1 MRWATCLI
9 SALVTSVVPLVAATR
24 LIESN
29 ALNVC
34 QNSPNFTATHFSVRF
49 TPNNHSLALS
59 FDGVAAISGYVTA
72 ELKINV
78 YGYQLTSETL
88 DPCKMNLQGLCPMSA
103 GAINVQN
110 ANIDI
115 PQDVVGKIPGVAYTV
130 PDLDASIR
138 VYINSTDTGTSI
150 TCLEAALSNGKTV
163 NQKGVGWTTAV
174 ISGIGLTASAVTAGL
189 GNSNTAAHVAANVL
203 AYFGF
208 MQSQAMFGMASV
220 HMPPIVE
227 SWTQNLQWSMGVI
240 HVDFLDTICTWYQR
254 STGGIPSSVLSE
266 LSTTSVEVLKRKKRS
281 FERAA
286 NLVFKRAY
294 TQSETA
300 TSSTTVVRGIKRVGF
315 RAGIEETNIFL
326 TGFIFFVVFVAAVMI
341 LVAFLRAICH
351 ILAKKGKLTSD
362 KFADFRVAKGILYRL
377 ILIGFPQMC
386 VLCLW
391 EFTQN
396 DSAAEVVLAVV
407 MFLSVIG
414 TLGWAAFRVITLA
427 RRSVTLHKNPAYI
440 LYSDEMCLN
449 KLGFLYVQYRAT
461 AYYFLVPALLY
472 TLIKAMFI
480 SLSQP
485 SPIVQTVAMVII
497 ETSALIGTSIMRPW
511 MDKKTNGYNIA
522 IGAVNF
528 LNAIFLLFFS
538 KIFDQPG
545 IVTGVMGVVF
555 FVYNAAFTLI
565 LLILVLLTSAY
576 AIFSKNPDLRYQPMR
591 DDRGSFVKS
600 QSQLITELDA
610 LGSTARG
617 ENSKDAWNKVS
628 LLTEDNGSVSSGNG
642 VNGSHPNLGGTQ
654 HDLPNPQFSESP
666 ANQAAQYPDAR
677 AISPGE
683 RTASP
688 APGELQRTLLSD
700 SDIAARNEKYAVP

>member
-1 MRWATCLI
+1 MRWTTCLI
-9 SALVTSVVPLVAATR
+9 GALVTSLVPLVTATR

-29 ALNVC
+29 ALNIC

-49 TPNNHSLALS
+49 TPNNQSLALS

-72 ELKINV
+72 ELSINV
-78 YGYQLTSETL
+78 YGYQLASETL

-115 PQDVVGKIPGVAYTV
+115 PQDVVDKIPGVAYTV

-138 VYINSTDTGTSI
+138 VYINSTATGTSI

-163 NQKGVGWTTAV
+163 YQKGVGWTTAV

-203 AYFGF
+203 AYFSF
-208 MQSQAMFGMASV
+208 MQSQAMLGMISV

-227 SWTQNLQWSMGVI
+227 AWTQNLQWSMGVI
-240 HVDFLDTICTWYQR
+240 HVGFLDTICTWYQR
-254 STGGIPSSVLSE
+254 STGGTPSTVLSE

-281 FERAA
+281 VERAA
-286 NLVFKRAY
+286 NLVYKRAY
-294 TQSETA
+294 AQSETA
-300 TSSTTVVRGIKRVGF
+300 TSSTTVVRGIRRVGF
-315 RAGIEETNIFL
+315 RGGIEETNIFL
-326 TGFIFFVVFVAAVMI
+326 TGFIFFVVFVAVVMI
-341 LVAFLRAICH
+341 IVALLRAICQ
-351 ILAKKGKLTSD
+351 ILAKKGRFTSD
-362 KFADFRVAKGILYRL
+362 KFADFRVGKGILYRL
-377 ILIGFPQMC
+377 ILIGFPQTC

-391 EFTQN
+391 EFTQH
-396 DSAAEVVLAVV
+396 DSAAEVVLAAV
-407 MFLSVIG
+407 MLSSVIG

-427 RRSVTLHKNPAYI
+427 RRSVALHKNPAYI
-440 LYSDEMCLN
+440 LYSDETCLN

-472 TLIKAMFI
+472 ILIKAMFI
-480 SLSQP
+480 GLSQP

-497 ETSALIGTSIMRPW
+497 ETSALIGIGIMRPW

-522 IGAVNF
+522 IGSVNF

-538 KIFDQPG
+538 EVFDQPG

-565 LLILVLLTSAY
+565 LLILVLITSAY

-617 ENSKDAWNKVS
+617 ENNKDAWNKTS
-628 LLTEDNGSVSSGNG
+628 LLDVNESISSGNR
-642 VNGSHPNLGGTQ
+642 VDNNHPNLSATKF
-654 HDLPNPQFSESP
+654 HSPSRQFPESS
-666 ANQAAQYPDAR
+666 ANQAALAPAAR
-677 AISPGE
+677 VSSPVE
-683 RTASP
+683 RVSSP
-688 APGELQRTLLSD
+688 VTGQLRRNVLSD
-700 SDIAARNEKYAVP
+700 SDNATGSEKHVGS